1 MKLERHSKIVELI
14 GKKEIETQE
23 ELVEELRLAGFRVTQ
38 ATVSRDIREMRLTK
52 VATDNGK
59 QRYTVMQNEDP
70 KIEKYV
76 RILRDSYVG
85 MDRAQ
90 NILVV
95 KTVSGMAMAVAA
107 SLDAIHEAVGCVAGD
122 DTVFCATRS
131 TDDALL
137 LMEQVRKM
145 VVG

>member
-85 MDRAQ
+85 MDSENGLRYGHGGCGFARCH
-90 NILVV
+90 
-95 KTVSGMAMAVAA
+95 A
-107 SLDAIHEAVGCVAGD
+107 SPRGGGLCRG
-122 DTVFCATRS
+122 R
-131 TDDALL
+131 
-137 LMEQVRKM
+137 
-145 VVG
+145 

>member
-1 MKLERHSKIVELI
+1 M
-14 GKKEIETQE
+14 
-23 ELVEELRLAGFRVTQ
+23 
-38 ATVSRDIREMRLTK
+38 SRDIREMRLTK

-76 RILRDSYVG
+76 LILRDSYVG

-107 SLDAIHEAVGCVAGD
+107 SLDAMHLHEAVGCVAGD

>member
-1 MKLERHSKIVELI
+1 M
-14 GKKEIETQE
+14 
-23 ELVEELRLAGFRVTQ
+23 
-38 ATVSRDIREMRLTK
+38 
-52 VATDNGK
+52 
-59 QRYTVMQNEDP
+59 
-70 KIEKYV
+70 
-76 RILRDSYVG
+76 
-85 MDRAQ
+85 
-90 NILVV
+90 

-107 SLDAIHEAVGCVAGD
+107 SLDAMHLHEAVGCVAGD